1 MAFVK
6 AQQSRLYLG
15 PSLQVQGPWQQ
26 GLVVRETGLNA
37 LSYGQVAA
45 DSSVDWCDYAPGR
58 KRLRVEGLYFGA
70 EFRRVL
76 ANMVKTQQSC

>member
-6 AQQSRLYLG
+6 ARQSWLYLG

-26 GLVVRETGLNA
+26 GLAVRQIGLNA
-37 LSYGQVAA
+37 LSYGQVAT
-45 DSSVDWCDYAPGR
+45 DSSVDRCDYTPGR
-58 KRLRVEGLYFGA
+58 KQLRVEGLYLGA

-76 ANMVKTQQSC
+76 ANMGKTQQSC